1 METTIKLDK
10 RDYLYKILIYGQ
22 QVIYFIVKDCWNVE
36 DGRIAVDTWMK
47 EHYSTNYNKTIDG
60 KAFNSIIFD
69 NVSVLEASC
78 DDFLRIYLKGTYKKP
93 EERLYEYSPKE
104 NDMKNTLDF
113 FNGEFKKITGIP
125 KENMNDR
132 YDYNVKAWVSS
143 INTANSICSSP
154 SIDYDVVCTGNST
167 SICKIP
173 KHETYATNKV
183 GTHDEII
190 NVEPTK
196 KEEDVNLMLM

>member
-1 METTIKLDK
+1 MKITIKSDK
-10 RDYLYKILIYGQ
+10 RDFLYKIIIYGQ

-47 EHYSTNYNKTIDG
+47 EHYSTNYNKTINA

-78 DDFLRIYLKGTYKKP
+78 DDVLRIYLKGTYKKP

-104 NDMKNTLDF
+104 NDIKNTLDF
-113 FNGEFKKITGIP
+113 FNDEFKKITGIP

-132 YDYNVKAWVSS
+132 YDYNVRSWVSS

-167 SICKIP
+167 SIREIP
-173 KHETYATNKV
+173 KHKTYATNKV

-190 NVEPTK
+190 NDEPTK